1 MGHIK
6 EPKGV
11 DFIIQ
16 SEPLTDSDRNDIS
29 KFIAR
34 HPGGSVIAQTC
45 GIDGTQLFATQ
56 GGEGQHSGTARSQ
69 LAGFEIGTLK

>member
-29 KFIAR
+29 KFIADYKAKNKA
-34 HPGGSVIAQTC
+34 SK
-45 GIDGTQLFATQ
+45 ATKPKNK
-56 GGEGQHSGTARSQ
+56 E
-69 LAGFEIGTLK
+69 LV